1 MQHHNRK
8 LSFTLSYRS
17 PISERCRETI
27 VLRQKAKSGQASSTR
42 TLPRPK
48 SLFMETTD
56 VNQLKKY
63 RSVVQLKSDPNQY
76 QQRYISTSRSSPT
89 KAMVSPTHERVQR
102 KRLSSQ
108 DEFLP
113 LVKLPSSEYYSMTHS
128 SEYSDDNDA

>member
-1 MQHHNRK
+1 
-8 LSFTLSYRS
+8 
-17 PISERCRETI
+17 
-27 VLRQKAKSGQASSTR
+27 
-42 TLPRPK
+42 
-48 SLFMETTD
+48 METTD

-63 RSVVQLKSDPNQY
+63 RSVVQLKSDNSQNQY
-76 QQRYISTSRSSPT
+76 QPRYRSSPT